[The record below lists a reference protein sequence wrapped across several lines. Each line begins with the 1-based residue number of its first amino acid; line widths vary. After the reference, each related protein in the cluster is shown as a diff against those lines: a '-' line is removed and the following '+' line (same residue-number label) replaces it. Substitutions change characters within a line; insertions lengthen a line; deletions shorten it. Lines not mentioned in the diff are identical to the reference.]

1 MYTHVHTYDIH
12 AHNHACMHRHTCIF
26 TLIHVHTPY
35 THLLKCSCTHTYTAA
50 YIHTHIPHTCI
61 HSHIHYICSTP
72 IYTHSHTHEHT
83 YTHIHTRSHM
93 HTHTTLLYM
102 LMHTYAC
109 TCTQYT
115 FRKLCA
121 WLSCITCD
129 VLLSQEC
136 HVVEGE
142 LEIQLELLLF
152 SPCARQ
158 EVFTLGYVPALG
170 GRGELSA
177 LGHIILSLCVEFL

>member
-1 MYTHVHTYDIH
+1 MLVCTDTLAYSHLYTYTPHVLIYLNAHAHTHVHSRVYTY
-12 AHNHACMHRHTCIF
+12 
-26 TLIHVHTPY
+26 
-35 THLLKCSCTHTYTAA
+35 
-50 YIHTHIPHTCI
+50 PHT
-61 HSHIHYICSTP
+61 SHLYTLAHTLYTCSTS

-83 YTHIHTRSHM
+83 HTHTQTRAYTRSHM

-121 WLSCITCD
+121 WLSCIRWG

-152 SPCARQ
+152 SPCARR
-158 EVFTLGYVPALG
+158 EVFTLGYVPTLG
-170 GRGELSA
+170 GQGELSA